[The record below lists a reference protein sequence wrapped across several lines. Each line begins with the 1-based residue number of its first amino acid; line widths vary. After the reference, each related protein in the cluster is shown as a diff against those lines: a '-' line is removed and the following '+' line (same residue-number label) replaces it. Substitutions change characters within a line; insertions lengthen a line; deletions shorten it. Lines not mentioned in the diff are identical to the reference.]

1 MPDNI
6 RFSSP
11 APLQKPRRS
20 HRFVASIKVPG
31 DEN

>member
-11 APLQKPRRS
+11 DTLQKPRRGY
-20 HRFVASIKVPG
+20 RFVGPIKVPG